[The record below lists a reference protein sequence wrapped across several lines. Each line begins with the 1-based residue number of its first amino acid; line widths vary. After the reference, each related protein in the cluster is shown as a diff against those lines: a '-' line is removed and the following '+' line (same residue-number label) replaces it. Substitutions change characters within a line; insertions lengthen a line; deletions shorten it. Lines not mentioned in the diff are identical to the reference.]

1 MTEVLHRGIL
11 NKTLADI
18 LHDIYRENHFE
29 YPASFD
35 KFGTDIAEM
44 LLDRFDKIEANPKIY
59 ASREGFEALPMEINK
74 YINVK

>member
-18 LHDIYRENHFE
+18 LYKIFVSNHHE
-29 YPASFD
+29 YPATFD
-35 KFGTDIAEM
+35 QFGSDIAEQ
-44 LLDRFDKIEANPKIY
+44 LLERFDKIEANPKIY

>member
-11 NKTLADI
+11 NKTLSDI
-18 LHDIYRENHFE
+18 LYKIFVSNHFE
-29 YPASFD
+29 YPDSFD
-35 KFGTDIAEM
+35 KFGSDIAEM

-59 ASREGFEALPMEINK
+59 ASIEGFEALPMEINK